1 MTGEEGPDHDKSFY
15 VEVLIGDRA
24 YGDGKGRTKKSRR
37 TAGGIPGDLEAAKK
51 ETK

>member
-1 MTGEEGPDHDKSFY
+1 MDKSFY

-24 YGDGKGRTKKSRR
+24 YGDGKGRTKK
-37 TAGGIPGDLEAAKK
+37 AAEQQAAYRAILKLRKK